1 MIASVLWSAA
11 VFGVS
16 VAICALFCAHVL
28 DATYGYRRHHDDRA
42 AIELLIA
49 LTLAVASLG
58 LTCSA
63 FGRFAPDHTLGVAL
77 GELGL
82 GIVRGALFTTASVLF
97 LVDRRVLQGGR
108 R

>member
-1 MIASVLWSAA
+1 MIPSEAWSTVVLVASL
-11 VFGVS
+11 
-16 VAICALFCAHVL
+16 AILALFGAHVL

-58 LTCSA
+58 LTVSA
-63 FGRFAPDHTLGVAL
+63 LGRFAPDHTLGMAM

-82 GIVRGALFTTASVLF
+82 GIVRGALFTSASVLF
-97 LVDRRVLQGGR
+97 LVDRRVLRNGR
-108 R
+108 

>member
-1 MIASVLWSAA
+1 MIPSEAWQAVVLAASL
-11 VFGVS
+11 
-16 VAICALFCAHVL
+16 AILALFSAHAL

-49 LTLAVASLG
+49 ITFAVASVG

-63 FGRFAPDHTLGVAL
+63 LGRFAPDYRLGVAM

-97 LVDRRVLQGGR
+97 LVDRSVLQGGR